1 MPVISTN
8 TAANTA
14 VRYLNAN
21 SESQSDSLAKL
32 ASGSRI
38 TRASDDA
45 AGLAISTKIS
55 SDVTALEQASTNAS
69 HGISIL
75 QTADGGAANVS
86 DILERMKTL
95 ASQSASGTV
104 TDTERAYI
112 QAEFEELQDEIDAI
126 STSTRYNGQSL
137 LDGTSD
143 FADDTVET
151 AATATGALSDVT
163 ASDASLSGTTA
174 LADLS
179 LAAGETASF
188 TLTIDGTETTVTLGD
203 DTSVSAQTITAA
215 QIVSAINTATGAT
228 NASLDTDGNLVLT
241 DTGALEISVSD
252 FSASG
257 ASSFDASS
265 LGLTETSAVGS
276 TEGSVTIAAGET
288 ASFKIGTVE
297 VTLGDA
303 DSTSTQTLSAQ
314 DVADAI
320 NSALADAN
328 DYSATA
334 SVDDDGNLTISTREE
349 GSDASLTLSD
359 FTGIDA
365 SDLGLTETS
374 TGVVAATGT
383 TTESASTGA
392 DVVVGSDYT
401 DTITLTLTTL
411 TTESLGIKELDVST
425 QEGAAEAL
433 AVLDMAIDDVSKARA
448 EMGATMSRFEFRST
462 QLETSIENLEA
473 AESAIADVD
482 IATEQAKL
490 SAASVKVQ
498 AAVAAA
504 SQANEMPENLLK
516 LLQ

>member
-151 AATATGALSDVT
+151 AATTT
-163 ASDASLSGTTA
+163 ASISSIEGEVASLNATTA

-188 TLTIDGTETTVTLGD
+188 TLTIDGAETTITLGD
-203 DTSVSAQTITAA
+203 ADSTAAQTITAA
-215 QIVSAINTATGAT
+215 SIVTAINTATGAT
-228 NASLDTDGNLVLT
+228 NASLDSGNLVLT
-241 DTGALEISVSD
+241 GTDALEVTVSD
-252 FSASG
+252 FSATGS
-257 ASSFDASS
+257 SSFDASS
-265 LGLTETSAVGS
+265 LGLTTTTDLGSVEDALTIASGS
-276 TEGSVTIAAGET
+276 TV
-288 ASFKIGTVE
+288 SFKIGDVE
-297 VTLGDA
+297 VELGDE
-303 DSTSTQTLSAQ
+303 DSTTAQSFTAQ
-314 DVADAI
+314 DLADAI
-320 NSALADAN
+320 NDALVDAD
-328 DYSATA
+328 DYTVTA
-334 SVDDDGNLTISTREE
+334 SVDSDGNLAISTREE

-359 FTGIDA
+359 FTGIEA

-383 TTESASTGA
+383 TTEAASTGA

-411 TTESLGIKELDVST
+411 TTESLGIDELDVST